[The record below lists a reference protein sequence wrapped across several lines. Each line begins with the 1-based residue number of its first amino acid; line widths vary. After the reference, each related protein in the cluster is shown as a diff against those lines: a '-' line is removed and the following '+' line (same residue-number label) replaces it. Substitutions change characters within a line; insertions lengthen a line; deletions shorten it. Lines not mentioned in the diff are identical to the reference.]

1 MNVIKTRSILLLF
14 FVQIFCAVE
23 LIGQELSVRV
33 EIQSPQVQNT
43 NKRALDMLQ
52 KVMQDFLNN
61 RSWTTLKTNMSERI
75 DAALLVTVSEW
86 DGSKNFK
93 ASAQV
98 FSYRPVYGTNYNST
112 ILAYHDRNFDF
123 SYVEGEQLDFNENE
137 NRSSLTS
144 LLAFYANIIIGM
156 DADTFKLYG
165 GSQYLTSART
175 ILNAAQNSSEQGWR
189 SMESLENRYWL
200 VTNLLDRRYQ
210 PYRDFA
216 YNYHREGLD
225 IMSEDQVKGRS
236 MMLAQLDKL
245 KEVDR
250 NQTGNVVSSVLFSAK
265 SNEFIGVFSKL
276 PGNEGNKVFN
286 TLVALDP
293 SNTAKYEALR

>member
-14 FVQIFCAVE
+14 FVQVFCAVE
-23 LIGQELSVRV
+23 LMGQELSIRV

-156 DADTFKLYG
+156 DLP
-165 GSQYLTSART
+165 LT
-175 ILNAAQNSSEQGWR
+175 
-189 SMESLENRYWL
+189 
-200 VTNLLDRRYQ
+200 
-210 PYRDFA
+210 
-216 YNYHREGLD
+216 
-225 IMSEDQVKGRS
+225 
-236 MMLAQLDKL
+236 
-245 KEVDR
+245 
-250 NQTGNVVSSVLFSAK
+250 
-265 SNEFIGVFSKL
+265 
-276 PGNEGNKVFN
+276 
-286 TLVALDP
+286 
-293 SNTAKYEALR
+293 

>member
-1 MNVIKTRSILLLF
+1 MKVIKIRSLLLLF
-14 FVQIFCAVE
+14 FVQFFCAVE
-23 LIGQELSVRV
+23 LMGQELNVRV

-61 RSWTTLKTNMSERI
+61 RSWTTLKTNISERI

-137 NRSSLTS
+137 SRSSLTS

-165 GSQYLTSART
+165 GNQYLTSART

-200 VTNLLDRRYQ
+200 ITNLLDRRYQ
-210 PYRDFA
+210 SYRDFS

-225 IMSEDQVKGRS
+225 IMSQDQLKGRS
-236 MMLAQLDKL
+236 VMLAQLDKL

-250 NQTGNVVSSVLFSAK
+250 NQTGNVVTSVLFSAK
-265 SNEFIGVFSKL
+265 SNEFVGVFSKL